1 MNIFNMNACSTA
13 ALSVVIG
20 EESDLFYSIALFSC
34 QKLLEAF
41 FFSLFLPSLG
51 GFFGGGGVV
60 VYCLIYEKSHT
71 IF

>member
-41 FFSLFLPSLG
+41 FFSLFFPSPGGIFFLG
-51 GFFGGGGVV
+51 GG
-60 VYCLIYEKSHT
+60 CQLPNI
-71 IF
+71 

>member
-41 FFSLFLPSLG
+41 FFSLFFSSPW
-51 GFFGGGGVV
+51 GFFVVGGGGGG
-60 VYCLIYEKSHT
+60 CLLPNI
-71 IF
+71 

>member
-13 ALSVVIG
+13 ALSVVVG

-41 FFSLFLPSLG
+41 FFSLFFPSPWGDFVLG
-51 GFFGGGGVV
+51 WGGGG
-60 VYCLIYEKSHT
+60 CQLPNI
-71 IF
+71 